1 MPHSSFQRQ
10 YYRHRLCG
18 TPADL
23 DALAAAMGRDG
34 AYAPVSAW
42 FARWDDAAQ
51 RRGLQLEREMGLAC
65 GTTAR
70 PEFLNEAMRQLIR
83 ELDRTGP
90 APGAVA
96 SPAVKMPPATAEPT
110 PELTP
115 AAAV

>member
-83 ELDRTGP
+83 ELDRTTPPPVLTPVIP
-90 APGAVA
+90 AP
-96 SPAVKMPPATAEPT
+96 PAMAQPT